1 MANTSEEPVADG
13 KRFKLD
19 PIRIAV
25 LGAAAS
31 GVYGAGVVVGM
42 WAARLSVQAAHAGR
56 PIPVLPWALAFA
68 FVVGGMLSVIYGF
81 FFRPR
86 ELRLS
91 GTQVALV
98 YWDGNGKKMRRDQV
112 RAVKTAASRIVL
124 QGPEKTLVIGRIFRD
139 WDRIRAELA
148 EWGKA

>member
-19 PIRIAV
+19 PVRIAV

-31 GVYGAGVVVGM
+31 GIYGAGVVVGM
-42 WAARLSVQAAHAGR
+42 WAARLSVQAAHAGTA
-56 PIPVLPWALAFA
+56 IPVWPWVLAFA

-98 YWDGNGKKMRRDQV
+98 YWDGNGKKMSRDQV
-112 RAVKTAASRIVL
+112 RAVKAAAGRIVL
-124 QGPEKTLVIGRIFRD
+124 EGPEKTLVIGRIFRD
-139 WDRIRAELA
+139 WDRIRSELA
-148 EWGKA
+148 EWGRA